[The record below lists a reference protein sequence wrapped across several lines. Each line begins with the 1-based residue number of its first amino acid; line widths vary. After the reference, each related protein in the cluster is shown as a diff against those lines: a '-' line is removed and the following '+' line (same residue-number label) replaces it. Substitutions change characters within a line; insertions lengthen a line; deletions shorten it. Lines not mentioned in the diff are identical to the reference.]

1 MDYLLIGIVTMIGA
15 GLTLFSGFG
24 LGTLLLPV
32 FGLLF
37 PVELAIA
44 LTAIVHF
51 MNNLIKLGFF
61 FRHIDWKIALQFGAP
76 SILAAFLGAYLLN
89 TLSELPEISEYTI
102 SGAKFAVTPVK
113 LTISILLAVFS
124 LFEIIPRFS
133 GFQFDRKYMPV
144 GGLLSGFF
152 GGLSGNQGALR
163 TAFLIRAGLS
173 KESFIATGVVI
184 ACFIDITR
192 LSIYSGYLIEHIDY
206 SKLTL
211 IGFAVV
217 CAFSGV
223 YVGNRLVKKI
233 TLKSLQKIVAVMILL
248 FALLLGVGII

>member
-15 GLTLFSGFG
+15 ALTLFSGFG

-32 FGLLF
+32 FGLFF

-61 FRHIDWKIALQFGAP
+61 IRFIDWKIAFQFGIP
-76 SILAAFLGAYLLN
+76 SVLAAFLGAHLL
-89 TLSELPEISEYTI
+89 TALSGLQSITEYSV
-102 SGAKFAVTPVK
+102 SGNSFEVSPVK
-113 LTISILLAVFS
+113 LTIAVLLAVFS
-124 LFEIIPRFS
+124 LFEIIPRFA

-192 LSIYSGYLIEHIDY
+192 LSIYSGYLSGHLDS
-206 SKLTL
+206 SKFTL
-211 IGFAVV
+211 IGFAVI

-223 YVGNRLVKKI
+223 YFGNRLVKKI
-233 TLKSLQKIVAVMILL
+233 TVKSLQKIVAVMILL